1 MNNYALF
8 QCLAPLQSAQKSR
21 SGRTHTETEYV
32 TWNKTSQDNPLSTNS
47 NKQWS
52 QCAESD
58 QWFWFVSLF
67 NFFSDASMACM
78 TTIEST
84 CGSVRSCVNSGEL
97 NFFIFKLLVLCSRKG
112 PERYLLSVLRLY
124 VWKEL
129 LNATETEHSCLPAHC
144 YGTDGT
150 IQFSV

>member
-84 CGSVRSCVNSGEL
+84 CDSVWSCVNSGEL

-150 IQFSV
+150 IQFSA

>member
-84 CGSVRSCVNSGEL
+84 CDSVWSCVNSGEL
-97 NFFIFKLLVLCSRKG
+97 NFFIFKLLVLCNRKG

-124 VWKEL
+124 VWKKL

-150 IQFSV
+150 IQFSA

>member
-84 CGSVRSCVNSGEL
+84 CDSVWSCVNSGEL
-97 NFFIFKLLVLCSRKG
+97 NFFIFKLLVLCSRRG

>member
-32 TWNKTSQDNPLSTNS
+32 TWNKTKQARTILSAQTVTS
-47 NKQWS
+47 S
-52 QCAESD
+52 GLSVLSLTSGFD
-58 QWFWFVSLF
+58 LSLF
-67 NFFSDASMACM
+67 FFSDASMACM

-150 IQFSV
+150 IQFSA